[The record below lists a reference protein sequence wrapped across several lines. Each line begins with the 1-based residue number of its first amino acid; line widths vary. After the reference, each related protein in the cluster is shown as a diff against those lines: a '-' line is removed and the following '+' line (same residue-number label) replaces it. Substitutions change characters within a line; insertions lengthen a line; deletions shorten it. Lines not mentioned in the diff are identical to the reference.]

1 MKNRFGF
8 LVALTCAALLT
19 HACSRLPG
27 FAKRSDVAAQV
38 GSKKITV
45 NEIDATIKPELAKIE
60 AERYEAR
67 RAKLDQ
73 LIDDTLLAEKAKSLG
88 ITKEQLVDQEIT
100 QKAKGPSDDDV
111 KATFDKFKGKT
122 GGAQLEALAPKIK
135 EMLGAQATT
144 ARRAAYLAELRKEA
158 KVQVNLSP
166 PRFQVDTSS
175 GHAEGATP
183 APIVLVEFSDYQCP
197 FCGRSQDTVHKVLD
211 TYQGKILH
219 VFMDFPLT
227 SIHPMAMPAAV
238 ASHCAEEQGKY
249 DQYHKMLFDNQ
260 KDLSNDN
267 LKKWAGDVGMD
278 QAQFDTCLAS
288 GKYDPIIKKSQEVG
302 QKVGITGTPG
312 FFINGIVIKGAQPF
326 EVFQK
331 TIDDELSRAKAS

>member
-1 MKNRFGF
+1 MKNRLGS
-8 LVALTCAALLT
+8 LVALTCAALMM
-19 HACSRLPG
+19 HACSRLTG
-27 FAKRSDVAAQV
+27 STKHSDVAAQV

-45 NEIDATIKPELAKIE
+45 NEIDETIKPELAKIE

-73 LIDDTLLAEKAKSLG
+73 LIDDALLADKAKSLG
-88 ITKEQLVDQEIT
+88 VTKEQLIDQEIT
-100 QKAKGPSDDDV
+100 QKVKGPTDADV
-111 KATFDKFKGKT
+111 KATFDKFKGQT

-135 EMLGAQATT
+135 EMLAGQATA
-144 ARRAAYLAELRKEA
+144 ARRAAYVAELRKDA
-158 KVQVNLSP
+158 KVMVNLAP
-166 PRFQVDTSS
+166 PRFQVDTTT
-175 GHAEGATP
+175 GHAEGANP

-197 FCGRSQDTVHKVLD
+197 FCGRSQDTVNKVLD
-211 TYQGKILH
+211 KYQGKVLH

-227 SIHPMAMPAAV
+227 AIHPMAMPAAV

-249 DQYHKMLFDNQ
+249 DEYHKMLFDKQ
-260 KDLSNDN
+260 KELSNDN
-267 LKKWAGDVGMD
+267 LKKWAGELGMD
-278 QAQFDTCLAS
+278 QTQFDTCLTS
-288 GKYDPIIKKSQEVG
+288 GKFDSTIKKSQEVG

-331 TIDDELSRAKAS
+331 TIDDELSRKAT